1 MQKNDVFDSLV
12 VVKRSG
18 QRCDFQGEKI
28 AIAIKKA
35 FDSIEHH
42 YESKDINLV
51 YENVLHLIMKRYQ
64 NRKTIKIEDI
74 QDLIVEVLNHKGY
87 QDVYVHYQKYR
98 AQRTLTR
105 ESFATK
111 EQHKFLKAMEKLGLN
126 DSDDP
131 KLVGSMLPPQVMTYE
146 FGKVISEE
154 FAQSFLLDH
163 KTVRNLDSGLLYL
176 HDLDS
181 YPMGCP
187 VSVQLVFSNR
197 FKEAEKSSIK
207 DALLSLI
214 HLIHRVFDE
223 QSGNVMIPYFEKELE
238 EPLLH
243 NFISIWE
250 HTLELK
256 LSSFGLQEVLP
267 MEELRQK
274 FSAIQ
279 SLQIDLEDYRFFYQS
294 SKQMKDLFFDSY
306 RESLE
311 SLQRVLKDELCWF
324 LKEMD
329 FQYQQ
334 NLKGQ
339 KLSLSIGTET
349 TYASMMID
357 KVLISSFVQEKPKS
371 VRGIFK
377 VKQELH
383 LKQDGMLREVCK
395 KAFEPY
401 YLGVLDFEFLDVVY
415 NQSKEDVCYGVGGE
429 RAFYD
434 NTTQDG
440 VFVGNKGGISFTS
453 INLPRIALRHQH
465 DENLKYFYEEL
476 SETIEMAVQEILER
490 FEYQCSKHCYNF
502 PVLIESGI
510 WKFGENVKENDRLRK
525 VWKHGVLQLGF
536 VGLWESVFLL
546 LGKKENE
553 KEAQKEAIS
562 IVQFMKERLR
572 HYSEA
577 NNLNFT
583 LTGVLFPEV
592 GKHFFE
598 LDEVIYGKLKPFTKN
613 RQYSSSFHILSKMDF
628 YERMSLEGKFHEL
641 CDGGHV
647 FLVYQKPKGDFQE
660 VLFQMIQNGIGYT
673 HYCKMLDK

>member
-207 DALLSLI
+207 DTLLSLI
-214 HLIHRVFDE
+214 HLIRRVFDE

-279 SLQIDLEDYRFFYQS
+279 SLQID
-294 SKQMKDLFFDSY
+294 
-306 RESLE
+306 
-311 SLQRVLKDELCWF
+311 
-324 LKEMD
+324 
-329 FQYQQ
+329 
-334 NLKGQ
+334 
-339 KLSLSIGTET
+339 
-349 TYASMMID
+349 
-357 KVLISSFVQEKPKS
+357 
-371 VRGIFK
+371 
-377 VKQELH
+377 
-383 LKQDGMLREVCK
+383 
-395 KAFEPY
+395 
-401 YLGVLDFEFLDVVY
+401 
-415 NQSKEDVCYGVGGE
+415 
-429 RAFYD
+429 
-434 NTTQDG
+434 
-440 VFVGNKGGISFTS
+440 
-453 INLPRIALRHQH
+453 
-465 DENLKYFYEEL
+465 
-476 SETIEMAVQEILER
+476 
-490 FEYQCSKHCYNF
+490 
-502 PVLIESGI
+502 
-510 WKFGENVKENDRLRK
+510 
-525 VWKHGVLQLGF
+525 
-536 VGLWESVFLL
+536 
-546 LGKKENE
+546 
-553 KEAQKEAIS
+553 
-562 IVQFMKERLR
+562 
-572 HYSEA
+572 
-577 NNLNFT
+577 
-583 LTGVLFPEV
+583 
-592 GKHFFE
+592 
-598 LDEVIYGKLKPFTKN
+598 
-613 RQYSSSFHILSKMDF
+613 
-628 YERMSLEGKFHEL
+628 
-641 CDGGHV
+641 
-647 FLVYQKPKGDFQE
+647 
-660 VLFQMIQNGIGYT
+660 
-673 HYCKMLDK
+673 